1 MRPPTGFPSD
11 LILLQSHTT
20 VEVVLLRELGASG
33 STTTQREISA
43 MRLKLSL
50 LPPFK
55 QSNVLIPVPGDL
67 KTICDLKKYLR
78 SSLSTVAEQSEN
90 WREIKLEIEGFE
102 LLGKSDINL
111 IENGDIVW

>member
-1 MRPPTGFPSD
+1 MT
-11 LILLQSHTT
+11 I
-20 VEVVLLRELGASG
+20 A
-33 STTTQREISA
+33 QRETSA

-55 QSNVLIPVPGDL
+55 ESNILILVPGDL